1 MQQYQMLA
9 IRVLRLQTGNL
20 AINNVYQRTL
30 SRNKSTKNTKKD
42 NVMRQGKIFS
52 SLFGNRLKGS
62 SSRWYPAPEASSPGG
77 SGNQKSGS
85 SLHALK
91 FGTPHSHSARD
102 NIRRMSVLNK
112 VFMTNITDILATG
125 AVADSIVGQGVQIS
139 YVKIT
144 SDFSRIN
151 VYWMGKDGSTNDVLE
166 DKLNRLSGKLQH
178 ELSQLHLMG
187 EVPRIKF
194 VRDKTSSGLYQVQE
208 VLSKLDIQNKHS
220 SSSPNSHTEPEEID
234 VQSCQAASDTEWP
247 EMRQDFLSFNQSS
260 VMDKILGKMRKSKDA
275 WVHHKQNVSKTS

>member
-1 MQQYQMLA
+1 MLA
-9 IRVLRLQTGNL
+9 IRALRLQTGNL
-20 AINNVYQRTL
+20 ALNNVYQRTL
-30 SRNKSTKNTKKD
+30 LRTKSTKNTKKV
-42 NVMRQGKIFS
+42 NVIRQGKIFS

-62 SSRWYPAPEASSPGG
+62 SSRWYPAPEASSPAG
-77 SGNQKSGS
+77 SGNHKSGS

-91 FGTPHSHSARD
+91 FGTPHSHSSRD
-102 NIRRMSVLNK
+102 NVRRMSVLNK

-139 YVKIT
+139 HVKIT

-151 VYWMGKDGSTNDVLE
+151 VYWMGKDGSTSDVLE
-166 DKLNRLSGKLQH
+166 ETLNRLSGKLQH

-208 VLSKLDIQNKHS
+208 VLAKLDLQHKHS
-220 SSSPNSHTEPEEID
+220 SSRPTGQTESEEVD
-234 VQSCQAASDTEWP
+234 AESSQAASDTEWP

-275 WVHHKQNVSKTS
+275 WVQHKHNVSKTS

>member
-1 MQQYQMLA
+1 MIA
-9 IRVLRLQTGNL
+9 TRVVRLQTL
-20 AINNVYQRTL
+20 NNVYQRAFL
-30 SRNKSTKNTKKD
+30 RSKSTKNTKKD
-42 NVMRQGKIFS
+42 NVIRQGKIFS

-62 SSRWYPAPEASSPGG
+62 HSRWYPSPDASSTPGG
-77 SGNQKSGS
+77 SQ
-85 SLHALK
+85 HALK
-91 FGTPHSHSARD
+91 FGTPHSHSAPD
-102 NIRRMSVLNK
+102 NNRRMSVLNK

-125 AVADSIVGQGVQIS
+125 SVADSIVGRGVQIS

-144 SDFSRIN
+144 SDFTRIN
-151 VYWMGKDGSTNDVLE
+151 VYWLGKDGRADDDELE
-166 DKLNRLSGKLQH
+166 EKLNRLSGRLQH

-208 VLSKLDIQNKHS
+208 VLSKLDHQHKHPAP
-220 SSSPNSHTEPEEID
+220 SSSPKSHSEPNEID
-234 VQSCQAASDTEWP
+234 VESEWP

-275 WVHHKQNVSKTS
+275 WVNHKLSVSKTGSPS

>member
-1 MQQYQMLA
+1 MLG
-9 IRVLRLQTGNL
+9 IRVLRLQNGKSVLNY
-20 AINNVYQRTL
+20 VYQQTV
-30 SRNKSTKNTKKD
+30 SRDKSTKQPKFD
-42 NVMRQGKIFS
+42 NIKRQGKIFS
-52 SLFGNRLKGS
+52 SLFGDRIKGS
-62 SSRWYPAPEASSPGG
+62 NSRWYPSPDINA
-77 SGNQKSGS
+77 SGNSGIHKSGS

-91 FGTPHSHSARD
+91 FGKPHSHKTSD
-102 NIRRMSVLNK
+102 NNRRMSVLNK

-125 AVADSIVGQGVQIS
+125 GVADSIMGQGVQIS

-151 VYWMGKDGSTNDVLE
+151 VYWIGKDGGTTVELE
-166 DKLNRLSGKLQH
+166 DKLNGLSGKLQH

-208 VLSKLDIQNKHS
+208 VLSKLDQQYKN
-220 SSSPNSHTEPEEID
+220 SSPNSHTEPSKIELE
-234 VQSCQAASDTEWP
+234 SSETASDIEWP

-260 VMDKILGKMRKSKDA
+260 VMDKILSKMRKSKEA
-275 WVHHKQNVSKTS
+275 WVNHKQNVSKT